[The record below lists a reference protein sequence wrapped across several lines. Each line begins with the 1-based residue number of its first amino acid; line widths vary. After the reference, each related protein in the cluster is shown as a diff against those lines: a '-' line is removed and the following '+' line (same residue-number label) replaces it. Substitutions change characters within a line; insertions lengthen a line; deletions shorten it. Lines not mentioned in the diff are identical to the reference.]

1 MSDER
6 RARAEAQVEKL
17 RAHFPGAW
25 LGGFQREML
34 TRRFVEVEREA
45 EARVIERL
53 ELRKLVRI
61 WEGQFGARASAVFRV
76 RMRDL
81 AAKLREEGRNDE

>member
-1 MSDER
+1 MSDEQ

-17 RAHFPGAW
+17 RAHFPDVW
-25 LGGFQREML
+25 MGGVQREML
-34 TRRFVEVEREA
+34 TRKFIEFERQA
-45 EARVIERL
+45 EARVIEWL

-61 WEGQFGARASAVFRV
+61 WEGQSSPRASAVFRV

-81 AAKLREEGRNDE
+81 AAKLREEGRDDE